1 MHTVTT
7 GEAFEQARQAAD
19 EARKQFMAERHN
31 GIGLPWPE
39 MVCKV
44 PLTGPFL
51 VHANTEDASGLRLIA
66 PDFNYYRD
74 QEQIYTSEWLE
85 FTAEISNRLGYVLDE
100 TYQDNQITLGD
111 GRIVSKRMAAF
122 LAMLYD
128 FGFHGDHNKR
138 MPDDPSKLLEG
149 HLESQNTQF
158 HHYLGVAI
166 ITSKVQGNGLNDDI
180 LVALAHD
187 MFDSQPKKKI
197 ATDEVP
203 VAIARED
210 VHVKDPSHIE
220 VYRQKINQIWGK
232 PQDTLEQPS
241 AADKIIRSGPEMDLI
256 ELVAELCRPS
266 HHQNVLTA
274 SDLIKR
280 IVSIDKKIDDVSKHV
295 DVSTDK
301 SRDVNTD
308 ESKDGNT
315 AGNIV
320 SKLKGLIE
328 KSLEYFDG
336 EGVEVNDEY
345 IAKFSQDLR
354 NQLLP
359 YVGRICSIESIR
371 AMAANLTHNMLF
383 PRRTDKGEDNHPS
396 VKRDADEAIEFYVHL
411 LEFREEQEALR
422 ALKDISYRIKYPDEY
437 LKLTAASESLKA
449 DGDPIKVAIETL
461 ADNLVALKEFMR
473 EHNFNVITQEDFE
486 KEILERRKKSVNFKQ
501 FIDGSQEVLSQFL
514 IDGEHKYDGVI
525 VLQKPRIK
533 GLGSIMG
540 KVLPF
545 RDKPESKDPYHQA
558 ILAAYPGIE
567 RYSQEW
573 WKHLITMM
581 GDPLATRMV
590 FHLGSKPESTEDKK
604 NQLRYMK
611 SLLDVFLNKQ
621 KRVNRN
627 SIVYRADA
635 KAIGEKIIE
644 AVAKPRRKGFL
655 SVAGKTIAKISNI
668 DSLRMQF
675 PEVSLK
681 KKNYSE
687 IIEEMKYKDHYK
699 AYHLAL
705 AVRIVRGLKR
715 LFVGVDMHLMD
726 VYDYLVSVYGESSHL
741 NYKLG
746 DKAVGSAI
754 PDLMTLYSN

>member
-1 MHTVTT
+1 MDTVTT
-7 GEAFEQARQAAD
+7 GEVSEKVNQAAV
-19 EARKQFMAERHN
+19 EARKQFLAERHN
-31 GIGLPWPE
+31 GIGLPWPD

-44 PLTGPFL
+44 PLAGPFL
-51 VHANTEDASGLRLIA
+51 VHANTEDASGLRLID
-66 PDFNYYRD
+66 PDFNYHRD
-74 QEQIYTSEWLE
+74 QDQIYTSEWLE

-158 HHYLGVAI
+158 HHYLGVAL

-203 VAIARED
+203 IANTRED

-266 HHQNVLTA
+266 HNQNVLTA
-274 SDLIKR
+274 SDLMKR
-280 IVSIDKKIDDVSKHV
+280 IESIGKKIDDVSEHV

-301 SRDVNTD
+301 SRGVNTA
-308 ESKDGNT
+308 E
-315 AGNIV
+315 NIV
-320 SKLKGLIE
+320 SKLKSLIE
-328 KSLEYFDG
+328 NNLDDFDG
-336 EGVEVNDEY
+336 KKSEVTNEY
-345 IAKFSQDLR
+345 IAKFSQELR

-437 LKLTAASESLKA
+437 LKLTAASDSLKA

-486 KEILERRKKSVNFKQ
+486 REILERRKKSVNFKQ

-545 RDKPESKDPYHQA
+545 KDKPESKDPYHQA

-573 WKHLITMM
+573 WKHLITMI

-590 FHLGSKPESTEDKK
+590 FHLGSKPESSEDKK
-604 NQLRYMK
+604 NQLSYMK

-621 KRVNRN
+621 KKAHRN

-655 SVAGKTIAKISNI
+655 SAVGKTIAKISNI
-668 DSLRMQF
+668 DSLRIQV
-675 PEVSLK
+675 PEVGLK

-687 IIEEMKYKDHYK
+687 IIAEMKYKDHYK

-746 DKAVGSAI
+746 DNAGGSAI

>member
-1 MHTVTT
+1 MDTVTT
-7 GEAFEQARQAAD
+7 GEVSEKVNQAAV
-19 EARKQFMAERHN
+19 EARKQFLAERHN
-31 GIGLPWPE
+31 GIGLPWPD

-44 PLTGPFL
+44 PLAGPFL
-51 VHANTEDASGLRLIA
+51 VHANTEDASGLRLID
-66 PDFNYYRD
+66 PDFNYHRD
-74 QEQIYTSEWLE
+74 QDQIYTSEWLE

-158 HHYLGVAI
+158 HHYLGVAL

-203 VAIARED
+203 IANTRED

-266 HHQNVLTA
+266 HNQNVLTA
-274 SDLIKR
+274 SDLMKR
-280 IVSIDKKIDDVSKHV
+280 IESIGKKIDDVSEHV

-301 SRDVNTD
+301 SRGVNTA
-308 ESKDGNT
+308 E
-315 AGNIV
+315 NIV
-320 SKLKGLIE
+320 SKLKSLIE
-328 KSLEYFDG
+328 NNLDDFDG
-336 EGVEVNDEY
+336 KKSEVTNEY
-345 IAKFSQDLR
+345 IAKFSQELR

-437 LKLTAASESLKA
+437 LKLTAASDSLKA

-486 KEILERRKKSVNFKQ
+486 REILERRKKSVNFKQ

-545 RDKPESKDPYHQA
+545 KDKPESKDPYHQA

-590 FHLGSKPESTEDKK
+590 FHLGSKPESSEDKK
-604 NQLRYMK
+604 NQLSYMK

-621 KRVNRN
+621 KKAHRN

-655 SVAGKTIAKISNI
+655 SAVGKTIAKISNI
-668 DSLRMQF
+668 DSLRIQV
-675 PEVSLK
+675 PEVGLK

-687 IIEEMKYKDHYK
+687 IIAEMKYKDHYK

-746 DKAVGSAI
+746 DNAGGSAI